1 VPRRSSDAVR
11 LGQRRQPSPLTRKCA
26 RRLACGRRRRS
37 CRCAVGQRAFSR
49 RSRRAV
55 PISGNACPERER
67 MRAVRSSTHVEGCGH
82 RSVPAVAN
90 GRLRWAG
97 ERAISCRHHH
107 HGKACLEHALLGRR
121 SRRSGSLAAI
131 ILTRCRSDAREAM
144 RGQIS
149 LPWRRG
155 PHLRPRRRHSPL
167 SVKFKYPTASP
178 GQRHS
183 ARSPR
188 GS

>member
-1 VPRRSSDAVR
+1 MTSASDAICLRAAPATFPAHAQMRSPAR
-11 LGQRRQPSPLTRKCA
+11 LWSAALFLLLLGRAAGDLPSIQASCPKSGKRLSRQRTT
-26 RRLACGRRRRS
+26 
-37 CRCAVGQRAFSR
+37 
-49 RSRRAV
+49 
-55 PISGNACPERER
+55 
-67 MRAVRSSTHVEGCGH
+67 RAVRSSTHVEGCGH